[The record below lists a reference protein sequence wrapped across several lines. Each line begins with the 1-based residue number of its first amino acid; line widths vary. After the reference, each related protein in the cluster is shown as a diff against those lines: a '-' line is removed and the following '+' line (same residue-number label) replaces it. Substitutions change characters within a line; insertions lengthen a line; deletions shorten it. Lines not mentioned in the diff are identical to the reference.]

1 MPNPHYGA
9 SITAK
14 GGISSRPAKG
24 SNFKR
29 MALIEKLV
37 RLDMGIATSG
47 IFVPDEDIA
56 RMIGRSKQLVVVARR
71 GVEYLRLRTQIAT
84 GVALG
89 NDQTAKDLKNYRL
102 LQFKEML
109 PDALKAIADEMT
121 RPAVT
126 LAERKFKVEL
136 VRDFLDREGTY
147 PKISRTD
154 SHLKIE
160 HNYHEADQVAEDL
173 LAALDAPSAQSQS
186 LTDRAN
192 SVLKANQSFSQSESL
207 TSDKQ
212 EEALKTLENLQI
224 EGAPVN

>member
-1 MPNPHYGA
+1 
-9 SITAK
+9 
-14 GGISSRPAKG
+14 
-24 SNFKR
+24 
-29 MALIEKLV
+29 
-37 RLDMGIATSG
+37 
-47 IFVPDEDIA
+47 
-56 RMIGRSKQLVVVARR
+56 
-71 GVEYLRLRTQIAT
+71 
-84 GVALG
+84 
-89 NDQTAKDLKNYRL
+89 
-102 LQFKEML
+102 ML

>member
-1 MPNPHYGA
+1 
-9 SITAK
+9 
-14 GGISSRPAKG
+14 
-24 SNFKR
+24 